1 MSSSDEEQPHTIV
14 TLEQSDRYIDG
25 NSEQDGNG
33 EQDDSGEQEVLV
45 NSKNNTSDEKEEGKE
60 KKCCKNERRWCI
72 AIIISI
78 AVCIFTIFILIIIMD
93 NSESEGI
100 TASIRHSTYSKK
112 TCVDF
117 DYGCCEIYDQC
128 KIVTTKGHQHMD
140 YKKINLDVYV
150 THAHD
155 SIKSNCVSLRD
166 IVDGYNHVYG
176 RDDCGEHGCCP
187 SINIGCDDVMHYH
200 INDGNNQDLV
210 DTYLQN
216 KTTMVPIK
224 VPKNNTEGTNCWD
237 KDGFL
242 SGITHF
248 TNKYEHGYPIPDD
261 SWSFIPFILGAIGLW
276 CCVAKVMGSN

>member
-1 MSSSDEEQPHTIV
+1 MSSDGGDPKKM
-14 TLEQSDRYIDG
+14 LEAGGSSTDVERGD
-25 NSEQDGNG
+25 SL
-33 EQDDSGEQEVLV
+33 SGENEVLV
-45 NSKNNTSDEKEEGKE
+45 FTTDDTSDEREES
-60 KKCCKNERRWCI
+60 KCRDDRRCRFLI
-72 AIIISI
+72 ALLVV
-78 AVCIFTIFILIIIMD
+78 AVVIVNVLILLRVF
-93 NSESEGI
+93 NAGPEPGGI

-128 KIVTTKGHQHMD
+128 KIVTTNGHQHMD

-166 IVDGYNHVYG
+166 IVNGYNHVYG
-176 RDDCGEHGCCP
+176 RDDCGEFGCCP
-187 SINIGCDDVMHYH
+187 SINIGCDDVLHYH
-200 INDGNNQDLV
+200 INDGNNEGLV
-210 DTYLQN
+210 DTYLEN
-216 KTTMVPIK
+216 RTVMMPIK
-224 VPKNNTEGTNCWD
+224 VPKNNTGGTNCWN

-261 SWSFIPFILGAIGLW
+261 SWSSIPYILVIIGLG
-276 CCVAKVMGSN
+276 CFIAEACKRK

>member
-1 MSSSDEEQPHTIV
+1 MSSDGGAPKKM
-14 TLEQSDRYIDG
+14 LEAGGSSTDVERGDSLSGG
-25 NSEQDGNG
+25 N
-33 EQDDSGEQEVLV
+33 EVLV
-45 NSKNNTSDEKEEGKE
+45 FTTDDTSDEKEGESG
-60 KKCCKNERRWCI
+60 CKDGPRCRFVI
-72 AIIISI
+72 AIIVII
-78 AVCIFTIFILIIIMD
+78 VVIVNLLILLSVF
-93 NSESEGI
+93 NAGPEKGGI

-128 KIVTTKGHQHMD
+128 KVVTTNGHQHMD
-140 YKKINLDVYV
+140 YKTINLDVYV

-166 IVDGYNHVYG
+166 IVNGYNHVYG

-187 SINIGCDDVMHYH
+187 SINIGCDDVLHYH
-200 INDGNNQDLV
+200 INDGNNQGLV
-210 DTYLQN
+210 DTYLEN
-216 KTTMVPIK
+216 RTVMMPIK
-224 VPKNNTEGTNCWD
+224 VPKNNTEGTNCWN

-261 SWSFIPFILGAIGLW
+261 SWSFVPYILVIIGLW
-276 CCVAKVMGSN
+276 CFIAEACKRK